1 MNIKK
6 IMTDAIRF
14 WERLRIPYNLVLAS
28 IVVYYAIPP
37 IMKQRGMDWGLTAMW
52 LFIFAVL
59 ANVAYTFAYLVDIP
73 VQLSDFQPQWRRMR
87 IGLFII
93 GTIFA
98 ACITWLTAT
107 AMFTP
112 WGTW

>member
-1 MNIKK
+1 MKIKK

-14 WERLRIPYNLVLAS
+14 WERLRIPYNLILAS

-37 IMKQRGMDWGLTAMW
+37 IMKQRGMNWELTAIQ

-73 VQLSDFQPQWRRMR
+73 VQFSDFQPGWRRIR

-93 GTIFA
+93 GTVFA
-98 ACITWLTAT
+98 ACITWLIAT